1 MPSVLSPATL
11 SVLLVA
17 ALAAT
22 ACGSVEDNLIE
33 LGHPPGYARG
43 YADGCDSGNE
53 AAGGLFAQSR
63 KDASRYGADQEYTSG
78 WDAGFATCRAD
89 MAAMVLDARLRNPSR
104 DN

>member
-1 MPSVLSPATL
+1 MRAVRPR
-11 SVLLVA
+11 A
-17 ALAAT
+17 ALPALLLAALSAG
-22 ACGSVEDNLIE
+22 ACGSVEENQIG

-43 YADGCDSGNE
+43 YADGCASGNE
-53 AAGGLFAQSR
+53 VAGGLFAQSR
-63 KDASRYGADQEYTSG
+63 KDASRYGTDEEYTTG